1 MTICC
6 LMYQLKQ
13 TINDKSWKS
22 PRGSSRGRTV
32 SHCVLVYNVFIF
44 TDKRGFQVHYAE
56 KVSWKSCREDA
67 VKLIRRANIWVM

>member
-1 MTICC
+1 MTS
-6 LMYQLKQ
+6 L
-13 TINDKSWKS
+13 
-22 PRGSSRGRTV
+22 GSLLEGRV
-32 SHCVLVYNVFIF
+32 AVGLSYCFLVYNVFIF